1 MLGCISPGLLA
12 TLQDTGRRGWQAL
25 GIGTAGAM
33 DLFAARVANAL
44 LANADDAP
52 VLEIT
57 LGGAEFV
64 ALADGWYA
72 LCGADLEATLDGAE
86 LPLCAPFRLANGQRL
101 RLARARRGCR
111 AYLATTGGFAAD
123 RVFGSAA
130 TDLRAGLGGLHG
142 RALQRGDELKA
153 QAHREPV
160 RLPRRVF
167 TSLAHPAVVPEQPL
181 GLIAGPALHAIST
194 ADRAQI
200 LGQHFTVSR
209 ASDRMGLRLEE
220 ALSSA
225 VGLPQSLSA
234 AVVFGTVQMPPDGKA
249 IILGADRQTTGGYP
263 VVGVVASVDHAR
275 VAQIRPG
282 ERLRFQVMDVI
293 EARAALLSRERQFA
307 QLRIAAAAWWRE
319 E

>member
-12 TLQDTGRRGWQAL
+12 TLQDTGRRGRQAL

-86 LPLCAPFRLANGQRL
+86 LPLCAPFRLAAGQRL

>member
-1 MLGCISPGLLA
+1 MLGCSSPGLLA
-12 TLQDTGRRGWQAL
+12 TLQDTGRRGRQAL

-44 LANADDAP
+44 LANSDDAA

-86 LPLCAPFRLANGQRL
+86 LPLCAPFRLAPGQRL
-101 RLARARRGCR
+101 RLPRARRGSR
-111 AYLATTGGFAAD
+111 AYLAATGGFAAD
-123 RVFGSAA
+123 RAFGSAA

-153 QAHREPV
+153 QAHREPT

-225 VGLPQSLSA
+225 VSLPQSLSA

-275 VAQIRPG
+275 IAQIRPG

>member
-12 TLQDTGRRGWQAL
+12 TLQDTGRRGRQAL

-64 ALADGWYA
+64 ALADAWYA

-101 RLARARRGCR
+101 RLPRARRGCR

-153 QAHREPV
+153 QAHREPA

-225 VGLPQSLSA
+225 VSLPQSLSA

-275 VAQIRPG
+275 IAQIRPG